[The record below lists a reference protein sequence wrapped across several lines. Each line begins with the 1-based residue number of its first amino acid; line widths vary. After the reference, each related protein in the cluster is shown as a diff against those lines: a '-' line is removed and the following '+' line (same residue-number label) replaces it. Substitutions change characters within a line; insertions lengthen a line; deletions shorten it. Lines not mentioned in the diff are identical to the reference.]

1 MAEEEK
7 KVVSDETGYINTEE
21 LRDVLKGKEKEE
33 EKKECW
39 LKRLF
44 KKKNKKYYDILNCNN
59 RILLQF
65 FLLCNIIFL

>member
-7 KVVSDETGYINTEE
+7 KVVADETGYINTEE

-33 EKKECW
+33 AKKECW

-44 KKKNKKYYDILNCNN
+44 KKKNKK
-59 RILLQF
+59 
-65 FLLCNIIFL
+65 

>member
-21 LRDVLKGKEKEE
+21 LRDVLQEKQAQ
-33 EKKECW
+33 KKECW

-44 KKKNKKYYDILNCNN
+44 KGKKNK
-59 RILLQF
+59 
-65 FLLCNIIFL
+65 

>member
-7 KVVSDETGYINTEE
+7 RTQSDETGYINTEE
-21 LRDVLKGKEKEE
+21 LRDVLKEKEP

-44 KKKNKKYYDILNCNN
+44 KRKKEKK
-59 RILLQF
+59 
-65 FLLCNIIFL
+65 

>member
-1 MAEEEK
+1 MADEEK
-7 KVVSDETGYINTEE
+7 KVVTDETGYINTEE

-44 KKKNKKYYDILNCNN
+44 KKKNKK
-59 RILLQF
+59 
-65 FLLCNIIFL
+65 